1 MSFSGNESVSVV
13 AAMRVKIQQITH
25 HVRPAV
31 PQLPIYYN
39 GYADDKMLSGEMNM
53 TAPENSDS
61 CSSCGLGW
69 RLPVLFGIVLLAIVI
84 GRNRSVR
91 EAIRKPQTTS
101 PPQAEAVNERAEK
114 VLLSINYGDGRLQ
127 TVTVEWRDGMTVA
140 DVLEQEPWIRLVTN
154 GSSQSAFL
162 TALNGVANEGAGGRN
177 WTYTVNGKYA
187 DRSFAVYELQPN
199 DHVLW
204 TFAAQ
209 K

>member
-1 MSFSGNESVSVV
+1 
-13 AAMRVKIQQITH
+13 
-25 HVRPAV
+25 
-31 PQLPIYYN
+31 
-39 GYADDKMLSGEMNM
+39 MNM

-69 RLPVLFGIVLLAIVI
+69 RLPLLLGIVLLAILLTQN
-84 GRNRSVR
+84 RNIR
-91 EAIRKPQTTS
+91 EAIFKPQST
-101 PPQAEAVNERAEK
+101 PPQAEAVNERAER

-127 TVTVEWRDGMTVA
+127 NVTVEWRDGMTVA
-140 DVLEQEPWIRLVTN
+140 DVLQQEPRISLVTN
-154 GSSQSAFL
+154 GSGQSAFL

-177 WTYTVNGKYA
+177 WTYTVDGKYA